1 MKKYAVIMAGG
12 SGTRFWPKS
21 SRKKPK
27 QLLSLT
33 GRESQLQL
41 TWNRLNSV
49 VEKSKRMVVCTE
61 LLKGAI
67 LKHVKGAWI
76 LAEPMGRNT
85 MAAVCWSAWAIA
97 EKDPQALVAVLPA
110 DAFIAH
116 VPEFKKALNIAF
128 DIAEN
133 EKRIVCL
140 GITPTGPAT
149 AYGYIQR
156 GLPLRNVGHEIREF
170 VEKPDDAKAQRL
182 FESKEFLWNA
192 GIFVFGVNT
201 FIDEVRQLAPEFATF
216 FDKNIKS
223 LKKLKT
229 GYKNLPSIAI
239 DVALMEKTNRGALV
253 AGDFGWNDLGSWPA
267 LQEVIPPNSEGG
279 IIKAPGG
286 FITVGS
292 KNIIADISSKKFLGL
307 IGVEDLIVV
316 ETETAILVCNHKNAQ
331 DIKTLVS
338 LIEKNKKLAKNLL

>member
-1 MKKYAVIMAGG
+1 MAGG

-21 SRKKPK
+21 SKKKPK

-33 GRESQLQL
+33 GKESQLQL

-61 LLKGAI
+61 LLKSAV

-97 EKDPQALVAVLPA
+97 EKDPQSLVAVLPA
-110 DAFIAH
+110 DAYIAN
-116 VPEFKKALNIAF
+116 VSEFQKALNGAF
-128 DIAEN
+128 EIAEN
-133 EKRIVCL
+133 ERRIVCL

-156 GLPLRNVGHEIREF
+156 GLPLKHLGFEIKEF
-170 VEKPDDAKAQRL
+170 VEKPDDTKAKVL
-182 FESKEFLWNA
+182 FDSKEFLWNA
-192 GIFVFGVNT
+192 GIFVFDVGT
-201 FIDEVRQLAPEFATF
+201 FIDEVRKLAPEFAAF

-223 LKKLKT
+223 PKKLKA
-229 GYKNLPSIAI
+229 GYKNLPSVAI
-239 DVALMEKTNRGALV
+239 DVALMEKTQKGALL

-267 LQEVIPPNSEGG
+267 LSEVIPPNSEAGV
-279 IIKAPGG
+279 IKAPGG
-286 FITVGS
+286 FVAVKS
-292 KNIIADISSKKFLGL
+292 KNIVADITPKKFLGL

-316 ETETAILVCNHKNAQ
+316 ETENAILVCNQKNAQ
-331 DIKTLVS
+331 DIKTLVG